1 MLSFLTTAFLS
12 DKYQTLRFQTGL
24 LLYVLV
30 LVIGNLP
37 GARADAAELASGL
50 VLHSCC
56 YAFLALLLFSGRAGT
71 PARRALTAVLMV
83 AVLGALDEYVQTF
96 FPYRHGQV
104 SDWVVD
110 CCAAS
115 VTALVLWPLW
125 PRLRQLPRA
134 AL

>member
-1 MLSFLTTAFLS
+1 MLSFLPTVFFA
-12 DKYQTLRFQTGL
+12 DKYQTLRFQAA
-24 LLYVLV
+24 LV
-30 LVIGNLP
+30 LYALVLIIGSLP
-37 GARADAAELASGL
+37 GARADAAQVASGL

-56 YAFLALLLFSGRAGT
+56 YAFLTLLLFSGRPGAPLVRGVK
-71 PARRALTAVLMV
+71 AVLMV
-83 AVLGALDEYVQTF
+83 AVMGALDEYVQTF

-125 PRLRQLPRA
+125 PRLRQLARP
-134 AL
+134 